1 MNVHITYKLDK
12 SPSVEQILQTQL
24 EKLTP
29 RLQVFNPDMVSLRGV
44 LEEAPKS
51 GFSVALNLKLPAGQ
65 MTVKASADTVQSALR
80 TAFDDLTQQLRKHKE
95 HLRSTYRYPRLRGDE
110 RSRIEPTAAFE
121 STVAA
126 ILPEK
131 ISASDVTG
139 FVNANLERL
148 RGYVERELRQ
158 RRDQGQRRL
167 AQVSVEEV
175 IDEAVASALDE
186 HRPRPEK
193 IALEPWLYRLSRS
206 AMDRLANQVDD
217 SPVRLQEKEAAKF
230 PDVNDDEMR
239 QYYLPDERVSN
250 EDIIADRKASTPEDE
265 ASRMELMNMVERAL
279 RYATQDQREA
289 FLLATLEGFRPAEI
303 AAIMDRTVAQVEE
316 DVRHARLHLRRALL
330 AAGEHR
336 LKPAE
341 RASWRSEQRA

>member
-1 MNVHITYKLDK
+1 
-12 SPSVEQILQTQL
+12 
-24 EKLTP
+24 
-29 RLQVFNPDMVSLRGV
+29 MVSLRGV

-51 GFSVALNLKLPAGQ
+51 GFCVALNLKLPAGQ
-65 MTVKASADTVQSALR
+65 MSVKSSADSVQSALR

-110 RSRIEPTAAFE
+110 RSRVEPTAAFE

-131 ISASDVTG
+131 ISTSDVTG

-158 RRDQGQRRL
+158 RRDQGQRKL

-193 IALEPWLYRLSRS
+193 MALEPWLYRLSRS

-217 SPVRLQEKEAAKF
+217 SPVHLQEPETPKF

-239 QYYLPDERVSN
+239 QYYVPDERVSH
-250 EDIIADRKASTPEDE
+250 EDTIADRKASTPEDE
-265 ASRMELMNMVERAL
+265 ASRMELMTMVERAL

-289 FLLATLEGFRPAEI
+289 FLLATLEGFRPSEI
-303 AAIMDRTVAQVEE
+303 AAIMDRSVAQVEE
-316 DVRHARLHLRRALL
+316 DVRHARLHLRRSLQ

-341 RASWRSEQRA
+341 RSSWRTEQRV